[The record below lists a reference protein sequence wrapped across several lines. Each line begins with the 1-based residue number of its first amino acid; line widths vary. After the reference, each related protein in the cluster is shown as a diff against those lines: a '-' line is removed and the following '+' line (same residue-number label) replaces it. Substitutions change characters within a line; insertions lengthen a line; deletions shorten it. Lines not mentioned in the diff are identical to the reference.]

1 MPFMLNMVWATA
13 GGNSPK
19 HSDLPMRISLR
30 LKLALI
36 SLLLLA
42 IPYTGMRL
50 ASIVKTNLISSR
62 KEALLFSARAVA
74 SAISSREG
82 LFDSERFLSLNQNR
96 DLYLYRLTNP
106 MRLNGKIDD
115 WQKHMENA
123 AFFGKDHLLA
133 EDGVF
138 LKEGSGFTHLLGQR
152 GKYLY
157 SLFLVTD
164 DRLVFR
170 EKDSLSL
177 TRSDHLIITIERQ
190 DNQRETY
197 IITPKKPGWVNG
209 FLMSKSRDRLIPQ
222 RSETRI
228 QGIWK
233 PTEKGYVI
241 ELRIPLELLG
251 NKLAFA
257 IGDVDDPVSRNIH
270 CLIGT
275 ANTEQPENI
284 GWLLS
289 QSSVIED
296 ILTSLNRPQSRIQI
310 VDSSRH
316 IRASYGSLKISD
328 TEGTASEKNFSLYR
342 FLSPL
347 FNLFT
352 EPLFNDFPDITP
364 QPSTLELPGIN
375 DALAGKNSIST
386 YRLEN
391 TNVEIM
397 TAITPLYEK
406 EDIIGAVVVE
416 QTTNSILA
424 LKNKV
429 IEESFAFALTVLL
442 FGGLGLL
449 FFAYRISSRIT
460 KLRDAAAHSVGD
472 TGQILSI
479 PAAATT
485 QDEIG
490 DLSRA
495 LNTILTRLKAQEQY
509 REKMADNLEHE
520 MRTPLASASAS
531 LKNLASEIQSG
542 PTHITDYVK
551 WAIRDIKRME
561 DLLTAIRDATSLTHA
576 LDHRFHDRFDLSQ
589 ALRMWLEHGW
599 KQTFNEVNFLA
610 DFPEQETYVE
620 GDPDRILQAL
630 DKLIENGVAFHTPGT
645 PIQLTMSTVKN
656 QVVITVFNQGN
667 HIPGHLLEEIFNSMV
682 SERTKQDQRPH
693 LGLGLFIVRTIV
705 EHHGG
710 SVKATNIH
718 DEPEGVCFTINLPGK
733 HL

>member
-1 MPFMLNMVWATA
+1 
-13 GGNSPK
+13 
-19 HSDLPMRISLR
+19 MRISLR
-30 LKLALI
+30 VKLALI
-36 SLLLLA
+36 SLLLFA

-62 KEALLFSARAVA
+62 KEALMFSARAVA

-115 WQKHMENA
+115 WEKHMENA
-123 AFFGKDHLLA
+123 AFFGKEHLLT
-133 EDGVF
+133 EEGDF
-138 LKEGSGFTHLLGQR
+138 SQEGSGFTHLLGQR

-157 SLFLVTD
+157 SLFLVND
-164 DRLVFR
+164 DALVFR
-170 EKDSLSL
+170 EKNSLSL

-190 DNQRETY
+190 NEQRETY

-209 FLMSKSRDRLIPQ
+209 FLMGKSRDRLVPQ

-257 IGDVDDPVSRNIH
+257 IGDVDDPVSRDVH

-275 ANTEQPENI
+275 ASTEQSENI

-316 IRASYGSLKISD
+316 IRASYGSFKSSD
-328 TEGTASEKNFSLYR
+328 AESSAGSDFSLYR
-342 FLSPL
+342 FFSPL
-347 FNLFT
+347 FTLFT
-352 EPLFNDFPDITP
+352 EPLFNDFPDTTP
-364 QPSTLELPGIN
+364 QPSTLELPGIS

-397 TAITPLYEK
+397 TAIVPLYK
-406 EDIIGAVVVE
+406 KDDIIGAVVVE

-429 IEESFAFALTVLL
+429 IEESFASALTVLL

-460 KLRDAAAHSVGD
+460 RLRDAAARSVGD

-531 LKNLASEIQSG
+531 LKNLASDVKTG
-542 PTHITDYVK
+542 PARLTNYVK

-561 DLLTAIRDATSLTHA
+561 DLLTAIRDATSLTSA
-576 LDHRFHDRFDLSQ
+576 LDQRFHDRFDLSQ
-589 ALRMWLEHGW
+589 ALRMWLEQGW
-599 KQTFNEVNFLA
+599 KQTFYDVTFLA
-610 DFPEQETYVE
+610 NFPEEEIYVE

-645 PIQLTMSTVKN
+645 PIQLTMATSKN

-667 HIPGHLLEEIFNSMV
+667 HIPDHLLEEIFNSMV

-710 SVKATNIH
+710 SVKAANIH
-718 DEPEGVCFTINLPGK
+718 DEPAGVCFTINLPSK
-733 HL
+733 

>member
-1 MPFMLNMVWATA
+1 
-13 GGNSPK
+13 
-19 HSDLPMRISLR
+19 MRISLR
-30 LKLALI
+30 VKLALI
-36 SLLLLA
+36 SLLLVA

-62 KEALLFSARAVA
+62 KEALMFSARAVA

-115 WQKHMENA
+115 WEKHMENA

-133 EDGVF
+133 KKGAF
-138 LKEGSGFTHLLGQR
+138 STEGSGFTHLLGQR

-157 SLFLVTD
+157 SLFLVND
-164 DRLVFR
+164 DTLVFR
-170 EKDSLSL
+170 EKNSLSL

-190 DNQRETY
+190 KDLRETY

-209 FLMSKSRDRLIPQ
+209 FLMSKSRDRLIPEK
-222 RSETRI
+222 SETRI

-233 PTEKGYVI
+233 PSKQGYVI

-257 IGDVDDPVSRNIH
+257 IGDVDDPVSRDIH

-289 QSSVIED
+289 QSSVIEE
-296 ILTSLNRPQSRIQI
+296 ILISLNRPQSRIQI
-310 VDSSRH
+310 VDSSKH
-316 IRASYGSLKISD
+316 IRASYGSFKASD
-328 TEGTASEKNFSLYR
+328 TETPAETAFSLYR
-342 FLSPL
+342 LLSPL

-364 QPSTLELPGIN
+364 QPATLELPGIN

-406 EDIIGAVVVE
+406 GDIIGAVVVE

-449 FFAYRISSRIT
+449 LFAYRISSRIT
-460 KLRDAAAHSVGD
+460 KLRDAAARSVAD

-531 LKNLASEIQSG
+531 LKNLASEVQEG
-542 PTHITDYVK
+542 PAHMTDYVK

-561 DLLTAIRDATSLTHA
+561 DLLTAIRDATSLTSA
-576 LDHRFHDRFDLSQ
+576 LDHGFHDRFDLSQ
-589 ALRMWLEHGW
+589 ALRMWLEQGW
-599 KQTFNEVNFLA
+599 KQTFGDVTFLA
-610 DFPEQETYVE
+610 DFPKEEIFVE

-645 PIQLTMSTVKN
+645 PIELTMSTSRN

-667 HIPGHLLEEIFNSMV
+667 HIPDHLLEEIFNSMV

-710 SVKATNIH
+710 SVKAKNIH
-718 DEPEGVCFTINLPGK
+718 EEPEGVCFTIKLPGK
-733 HL
+733 HS